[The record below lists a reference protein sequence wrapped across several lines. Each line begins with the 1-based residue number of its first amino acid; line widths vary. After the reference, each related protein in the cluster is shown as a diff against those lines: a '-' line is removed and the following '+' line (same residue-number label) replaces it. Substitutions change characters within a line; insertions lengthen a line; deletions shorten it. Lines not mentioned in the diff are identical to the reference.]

1 MKNLYGEIK
10 LDKSQLLES
19 NSEYM
24 ELEYYKI
31 KNIPSLVKEEECT
44 YGIQVIKNE
53 YKGGRKISEANEIK
67 YITKNEELVNKVI
80 KTMKDN
86 QVTPCCLEDT
96 VMDYLK
102 SQENLN

>member
-44 YGIQVIKNE
+44 YGIEVIKNE
-53 YKGGRKISEANEIK
+53 YKGVRKISEANEIK